1 MRDQGYAHSRELEV
15 AAPRAVALV
24 RQVLAEAGFS
34 ILYEIDM
41 QKTFKDKLQKDFRFY
56 TIIGICDP
64 HLAYAGLQSQ
74 PDMGLLIPC
83 NVVVQE
89 SGTEGVVVKA
99 VAASRSWNLLGSRE
113 LVEVGVRAEAKIVE
127 ALDRLAQIAKG
138 ERVS

>member
-1 MRDQGYAHSRELEV
+1 MTDQSYAHSRELEV
-15 AAPRAVALV
+15 AATQAVALV
-24 RQVLAEAGFS
+24 RQVFGEAGFG

-41 QKTFKDKLQKDFRFY
+41 QRTFKDKLQKDFRFY
-56 TIIGICDP
+56 TILGICDP
-64 HLAYAGLQSQ
+64 HLAYEGLQFQ

-83 NVVVQE
+83 NIVVQE
-89 SGTEGVVVKA
+89 SEGKGVVVKA